1 MTPFSSQEAI
11 QQRPGAW
18 LMGSRAMSLEASRG
32 AETGSDGA
40 QSPAA
45 TLQRRIKLCFISP
58 LGYGLYHPE
67 AAVPFGG
74 AELQCFLLSQELA
87 RDPGLDVIVLT
98 NVESG
103 PGSEAHGALTLV
115 KRRARHRLARYP
127 VLRPLT
133 LVAGICGYLASFWD
147 MYWVLRSIDADAYLH
162 AGAGVEVG
170 AYGLICR
177 MLRRRFIYLVAS
189 SADIEE
195 PYGKVAGTLRRL
207 YPAGLR
213 LADAIVCRTHDQQA
227 GVQRQYGRDSTLIR
241 TGHPTG
247 TVLNRPRT
255 TILWVGR
262 MHPLKQ
268 PEKFLDLAERLPGE
282 SCVMVAMRDR
292 LHEDLWGRIQRR
304 ASALPNVTLR
314 HNVARHE
321 TDGLFAEAK
330 LFVNTSTYE
339 GFPNTFVEA
348 AMHGMPIVSLIVN
361 PDHVLTDKGIGRCAE
376 GSFEQLVNDARALST
391 TDGTW
396 SDYARRARAYAMQHH
411 DIRRSALDL
420 KSLVTSLVSP
430 HIARSDP
437 A

>member
-1 MTPFSSQEAI
+1 MTSFSSQEATPR
-11 QQRPGAW
+11 RPGARPTE
-18 LMGSRAMSLEASRG
+18 SRVVEIEASR
-32 AETGSDGA
+32 ARETGSDDA
-40 QSPAA
+40 RLSA
-45 TLQRRIKLCFISP
+45 TTPQRRVKLCFISP
-58 LGYGLYHPE
+58 LGYGLYRPE

-87 RDPGLDVIVLT
+87 RDPSLDVVVLT
-98 NVESG
+98 TVESE
-103 PGSEAHGALTLV
+103 PGAEAFGALTLV
-115 KRRARHRLARYP
+115 KRRARHRLASHR

-133 LVAGICGYLASFWD
+133 LVRGVWGYLSSFWG
-147 MYWVLRSIDADAYLH
+147 MYRLLRSIDADVYLH

-177 MLRRRFIYLVAS
+177 LLRRRFIYLVAS
-189 SADIEE
+189 SADVEE
-195 PYGKVAGTLRRL
+195 PYGRVTGTLRRL

-213 LADAIVCRTHDQQA
+213 LADAIVCRTHDQQT
-227 GVQRQYGRDSTLIR
+227 GVRRRYGRGSTLIR

-247 TVLNRPRT
+247 TVANRPRT

-282 SCVMVAMRDR
+282 SCVMVAMRDTR
-292 LHEDLWGRIQRR
+292 HEDLWERIQQR

-314 HNVARHE
+314 HNVARRE

-361 PDHVLTDKGIGRCAE
+361 PDRVLTDKGIGRCAE
-376 GSFEQLVNDARALST
+376 GSFEQLVTDARALST
-391 TDGTW
+391 TDATW
-396 SDYARRARAYAMQHH
+396 SDCARRARAYATQHH
-411 DIRRSALDL
+411 DIRRSAREL
-420 KSLVTSLVSP
+420 KLLVTSLVSP
-430 HIARSDP
+430 HVPGSVP